1 MPFYMQV
8 DGVDGTVTASERS
21 ASGEENIFSFDL
33 SAAETGAGPN
43 LALKEGGGTEA
54 NRLFVGNLSMSSTY
68 EAQNTGDGSSN
79 TLLLSEKNPHGGT
92 HVLYQ
97 DIVVPAGSDGFGG
110 EPLRFVS
117 AGDSGGPIHLSLLA
131 LHVDTSWGGGSSF
144 QIISAGDDAPR
155 LPDEPPVDHPD
166 FAWLAPKP
174 ADHTTYS
181 DDLLL

>member
-21 ASGEENIFSFDL
+21 ASGNEDTFSFDL

-68 EAQNTGDGSSN
+68 ETQNTGEGSSN
-79 TLLLSEKNPHGGT
+79 TLLLSERNLHGGT
-92 HVLYQ
+92 HVH
-97 DIVVPAGSDGFGG
+97 IVVPAGSDGVG

-131 LHVDTSWGGGSSF
+131 MHVDTSWGGSSSF
-144 QIISAGDDAPR
+144 QIISAGEDAPR
-155 LPDEPPVDHPD
+155 LPDNHPD
-166 FAWLAPKP
+166 FAWLPPKP

>member
-8 DGVDGTVTASERS
+8 DGVDGSVTASERS
-21 ASGEENIFSFDL
+21 ASGDEDTFSFDL

-43 LALKEGGGTEA
+43 VALKEGGTEA

-79 TLLLSEKNPHGGT
+79 TLLLSEKNLHGGT

-117 AGDSGGPIHLSLLA
+117 AGDSGGAIHLSLLA
-131 LHVDTSWGGGSSF
+131 LHVDTSWGGSSSF
-144 QIISAGDDAPR
+144 QIISAGEDAPR
-155 LPDEPPVDHPD
+155 LPDNHPD
-166 FAWLAPKP
+166 FAWLPPKP